1 MKVSL
6 SKRFTLSDAERRFRR
21 ACDQIVLLNQ
31 KLGEVQKRYK
41 NARRTNNRSFRYNL
55 RLKLAVLEG
64 VRNMY
69 YDYAYAKAD
78 QVADLRRELF
88 NESVEIVSGSWFRLH
103 VWYRIEGVNR
113 MSFPPKRPFS
123 EPTQIS
129 RKKAFNCRSIILV
142 HTHVHYQVLH
152 IFWSQA
158 WRQSSCFE
166 SLPTPHPNFHLRML
180 DPRLLSI
187 LLISFWLALLFA
199 QLHLHCTSR

>member
-55 RLKLAVLEG
+55 RLKLAVVEG

-88 NESVEIVSGSWFRLH
+88 NESLESFLVQFQTTCLIQNRGSKPHVVS
-103 VWYRIEGVNR
+103 
-113 MSFPPKRPFS
+113 PKNGPS
-123 EPTQIS
+123 QSQHKYLE
-129 RKKAFNCRSIILV
+129 RKPLNCRSIILV

>member
-55 RLKLAVLEG
+55 RLKLAVIEG

-69 YDYAYAKAD
+69 FDYAYAKAD

-88 NESVEIVSGSWFRLH
+88 NESVEIVSGSDSD
-103 VWYRIEGVNR
+103 Y
-113 MSFPPKRPFS
+113 MSDT
-123 EPTQIS
+123 E
-129 RKKAFNCRSIILV
+129 
-142 HTHVHYQVLH
+142 
-152 IFWSQA
+152 
-158 WRQSSCFE
+158 
-166 SLPTPHPNFHLRML
+166 
-180 DPRLLSI
+180 
-187 LLISFWLALLFA
+187 
-199 QLHLHCTSR
+199 

>member
-1 MKVSL
+1 MLNVVSEGPATR
-6 SKRFTLSDAERRFRR
+6 SS
-21 ACDQIVLLNQ
+21 LLNQ

-55 RLKLAVLEG
+55 RLKLAVVEG

-88 NESVEIVSGSWFRLH
+88 NESVEIVLVLIQTTCLIQNRGSKPH
-103 VWYRIEGVNR
+103 VV
-113 MSFPPKRPFS
+113 SPKNGPS
-123 EPTQIS
+123 QSQHKYLE
-129 RKKAFNCRSIILV
+129 RKPLNCRSIILV